1 MIADLPYSYNKISEK
16 NSVMALV
23 RMRIAI
29 ICKES
34 MLVSFLQ
41 RFNSNSNNISLM
53 PIREG
58 MCLLTYILSFREKTY
73 SFIY

>member
-1 MIADLPYSYNKISEK
+1 
-16 NSVMALV
+16 MALV

-41 RFNSNSNNISLM
+41 RFNSNNNNIPTNAYKRRYVPPHLY
-53 PIREG
+53 PFLQRKNIFI
-58 MCLLTYILSFREKTY
+58 YILGIT
-73 SFIY
+73 